1 MLGIFEEDITELFD
15 DIVFSYDIASDTMY
29 LFGENRH
36 CIPLKD
42 KTENFLQYIRTE
54 ELLDG
59 ESQEEVLKLYR
70 RFHFDEPI
78 FQLRIQIKNLSN
90 EYEYYNVKGKLRKK
104 ERVIRGI
111 LKNVNL
117 EITTLESLEEKAF
130 IDPLTKI
137 YNRNGLE
144 ENLKQKM
151 KTIGDTHIG
160 AMFLIDLDNFKS
172 INDSMGHLLGDALLI
187 EIAQA
192 IQSVF
197 PKHAVISR
205 IGGDEFLVFAYGET
219 KKAIYEE
226 KAKQLCEKVE
236 ASYSSKDAHYQ
247 ITLSVGIALS
257 KNEEEFNQIFNHADI
272 ALYKAKTSGKNC
284 YYFYREGMKL
294 LPCNYI
300 KTDEKELITERIESN
315 GFTLLKL
322 LIDQIIDIV
331 NEEKDS
337 QRVLELALKSIAKY
351 LDVENAYVYCYNE
364 EIRQTGIAIHGSEK
378 KVYSTLFEDY
388 GIWKVHLESF
398 NRDGIFCCTDVE
410 RLEDEIKEEVKS
422 RKITSLLQILIKRK
436 GEVIGILGIA
446 GCKKKRFWNQSEIN
460 AIHTIGKV
468 ISSCVYDMLNTVFEG
483 REKDVE

>member
-1 MLGIFEEDITELFD
+1 MLGIFEEDITELFE

-42 KTENFLQYIRTE
+42 KTENFLEYIKTE

-90 EYEYYNVKGKLRKK
+90 EYEYYNVKGKFRKK
-104 ERVIRGI
+104 DRVIRGI

-144 ENLKQKM
+144 ENLKHKM
-151 KTIGDTHIG
+151 KTIGDTYLG

-205 IGGDEFLVFAYGET
+205 IGGDEFLVFAYRET
-219 KKAIYEE
+219 SKEVYKE

-236 ASYSSKDAHYQ
+236 ASYSSKDAKYQ
-247 ITLSVGIALS
+247 ITLSIGIALS
-257 KNEEEFNQIFNHADI
+257 RNEEEFNQIFNHADI

-284 YYFYREGMKL
+284 YYFYQEGMKL
-294 LPCNYI
+294 LPSNYI
-300 KTDEKELITERIESN
+300 KTDEKELMPERIESN
-315 GFTLLKL
+315 GFTILKL
-322 LIDQIIDIV
+322 LIDQTIDFT

-337 QRVLELALKSIAKY
+337 QKVLELVLKSITKF
-351 LDVENAYVYCYNE
+351 LDVEYSYVYCYNE
-364 EIRQTGIAIHGSEK
+364 KVKQDGIAIHVSEK
-378 KVYSTLFEDY
+378 HVYNSPFQNCS
-388 GIWKVHLESF
+388 IWNHHLNNF
-398 NRDGIFCCTDVE
+398 DRDGIFCCTDVE
-410 RLEDEIKEEVKS
+410 RLECEIKEGIKT
-422 RKITSLLQILIKRK
+422 RGITSLFQVLIKRK

-446 GCKKKRFWNQSEIN
+446 DCKKKRFWTQNEIN

-468 ISSCVYDMLNTVFEG
+468 ISSNVNNELNRVYESSD
-483 REKDVE
+483 KDAE